1 MGEAGR
7 ERERE
12 TVRGIEKGILSDI
25 KEISQKEGCYRRA
38 FREETEGKGREG
50 DRNMKS
56 DLPQEP
62 TVIQSHCN

>member
-1 MGEAGR
+1 M
-7 ERERE
+7 
-12 TVRGIEKGILSDI
+12 VRGIEKRILSDI

-38 FREETEGKGREG
+38 FREKRWRKGRAA

-62 TVIQSHCN
+62 TVIQSLCNYSGSNK